1 MLKIATRKSAL
12 ALWQAEEVAR
22 LLADNGVSSE
32 LVKMSTRGDEVIDKP
47 LAKIGGKGLFIK
59 ELQKGMFEGRADI
72 AVHSMKD
79 VPAEFPPGLMLAV
92 VLPREDPSDA
102 LVSSRFPSF
111 DALPDNARIGT
122 CSLRRKC
129 QLLEKRPDLEVVDL
143 RGNVNTRLAKLDN
156 GDFDA
161 IVLASAGLI
170 RLGMQSRI
178 TMPFDTEFMVPASG
192 QGIIGIECRSEDT
205 ETREWLQPLH
215 NSLSAV
221 CIAAERSLNHKLGGS
236 CSTPIASHA
245 TLSEMTLTLNALV
258 GSPDGLEVIR
268 STETT
273 DLGDIADIETATA
286 LGEKVAEDLLQR
298 GARRIVDSI
307 DH

>member
-22 LLADNGVSSE
+22 LLAGNGVASE

-92 VLPREDPSDA
+92 VLEREDPSDA
-102 LVSSRFPSF
+102 LVSSRFESF
-111 DALPDNARIGT
+111 EALPEKARIGT

-170 RLGMQSRI
+170 RLGMRSRI
-178 TMPFDTEFMVPASG
+178 TMRFDTEFMVPASG
-192 QGIIGIECRSEDT
+192 QGIVGVECRSDDKA
-205 ETREWLQPLH
+205 TREWLQPLH
-215 NSLSAV
+215 NALSAV
-221 CIAAERSLNHKLGGS
+221 CIAAERSLNHRLGGS

-245 TLSEMTLTLNALV
+245 TLNDLTLTLNALV
-258 GSPDGLEVIR
+258 GSPDGVEVIR
-268 STETT
+268 STATV
-273 DLGDIADIETATA
+273 DIKDMEDTETARK
-286 LGEKVAEDLLQR
+286 LGEEVAEELLQR

>member
-12 ALWQAEEVAR
+12 ALWQAKEVAR
-22 LLADNGVSSE
+22 LLAGNGVPSQ
-32 LVKMSTRGDEVIDKP
+32 LVEMSTRGDEVIDKP

-79 VPAEFPPGLMLAV
+79 VPADFPPGLMLAV
-92 VLPREDPSDA
+92 VLQREDPSDA
-102 LVSSRFPSF
+102 LVSSRFASF
-111 DALPDNARIGT
+111 DALPHKARIA

-143 RGNVNTRLAKLDN
+143 RGNVNTRLAKLDS
-156 GDFDA
+156 GAFDA

-170 RLGMQSRI
+170 RLGMESRI
-178 TMPFDTEFMVPASG
+178 TMRFDTDFMVPASG
-192 QGIIGIECRSEDT
+192 QGIIGVECRCEDA

-245 TLSEMTLTLNALV
+245 VLSELELTLHALV
-258 GSPDGLEVIR
+258 GSPDGREVIR
-268 STETT
+268 STASA
-273 DLGDIADIETATA
+273 DLGDMSDTRAATV

-298 GARRIVDSI
+298 GARRIVDSVA
-307 DH
+307 H

>member
-22 LLADNGVSSE
+22 LLAGNGVSSE

-79 VPAEFPPGLMLAV
+79 VPAEFPDGLMLAV

-102 LVSSRFPSF
+102 LVSSRYPSF
-111 DALPDNARIGT
+111 EALPEKARIGT

-143 RGNVNTRLAKLDN
+143 RGNVNTRLAKLDK

-170 RLGMQSRI
+170 RLGMESRI
-178 TMPFDTEFMVPASG
+178 AMRFDPEFMVPASG
-192 QGIIGIECRSEDT
+192 QGIIGIECRSADS

-215 NSLSAV
+215 DSLSAV
-221 CIAAERSLNHKLGGS
+221 CIAAERSLNHRLGGS

-245 TLSEMTLTLNALV
+245 TLSDLKLTLKALV
-258 GSPDGLEVIR
+258 GSPDGVEVIR
-268 STETT
+268 SSAST
-273 DLGDIADIETATA
+273 DLGDIADTDTAKA
-286 LGEKVAEDLLQR
+286 LGEQVAEELLQR
-298 GARRIVDSI
+298 GARRIVEAI
-307 DH
+307 EH